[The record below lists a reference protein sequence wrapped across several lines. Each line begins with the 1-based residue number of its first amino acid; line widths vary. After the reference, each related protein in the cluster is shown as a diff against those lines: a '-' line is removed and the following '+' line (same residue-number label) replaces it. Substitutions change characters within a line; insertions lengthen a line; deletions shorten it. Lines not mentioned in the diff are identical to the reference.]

1 MTSEKEI
8 AIYYPYIDP
17 TDAVLIKTTALY
29 WDELQTI
36 VPESVRSPY
45 QSPIAKEANE
55 AGFLKPRIVHPRD
68 DSVIKTGDEFCA
80 DIEHKEV
87 RQRVVTGIRKLKRKR
102 FSRIHFEKLAEES
115 LFRVWEAI
123 REDIPLSTDTDGYV
137 VFPEPLGHSYM
148 SRLASVIA
156 QHDKSIPLT
165 NLPAFQ
171 DILNDRFIDYSD
183 EQRHN
188 QSQLAT
194 MSLKTIFIVS
204 ETPLI
209 GILRFRDKHRDMLL
223 NFRRQLR
230 ELSRQVA
237 IGLNT
242 AERER
247 VLEEIIKDKVLPVR
261 GEIETK
267 LSEGDIAFGLSA
279 MNIVQATLMGALA
292 SGGQSW
298 ITGIAGAG
306 ISLSISLVQS
316 LREDR
321 NIIKEE
327 PFGYLYQAQEEFGQN
342 Q

>member
-1 MTSEKEI
+1 MASDEKEV
-8 AIYYPYIDP
+8 ALYYPYMDLA
-17 TDAVLIKTTALY
+17 DASLIKTAALY
-29 WDELQTI
+29 WDEVQTI
-36 VPESVRSPY
+36 VPESVTEPY
-45 QSPIAKEANE
+45 CSEPSRDASQC
-55 AGFLKPRIVHPRD
+55 GFLKARIIRSGEVAVKKVGEEFAD
-68 DSVIKTGDEFCA
+68 DIGKIFVQKY
-80 DIEHKEV
+80 
-87 RQRVVTGIRKLKRKR
+87 IRTFLKGSKLKTFSLHYEKITAECLRK
-102 FSRIHFEKLAEES
+102 IQAALHIGDVL
-115 LFRVWEAI
+115 
-123 REDIPLSTDTDGYV
+123 TDDQYAVLPEVLGY
-137 VFPEPLGHSYM
+137 SYM
-148 SRLASVIA
+148 SWLASIIA
-156 QHDKSIPLT
+156 QQDKAVPLT
-165 NLPAFQ
+165 NLSAFQ

-183 EQRHN
+183 ERRRN
-188 QSQLAT
+188 QSQLAR
-194 MSLKTIFIVS
+194 MSLKTISIEP

-209 GILRFRDKHRDMLL
+209 EILRFRDRHRKMML

-247 VLEEIIKDKVLPVR
+247 VLEEIIKDKVLPAR
-261 GEIETK
+261 GEIEAK

-279 MNIVQATLMGALA
+279 MNIVQATLIGALA

-321 NIIKEE
+321 NITKEE
-327 PFGYLYQAQEEFGQN
+327 PFGYLYQAQEKFGQK

>member
-1 MTSEKEI
+1 MASEKEI

-36 VPESVRSPY
+36 VPESVRFPY

-55 AGFLKPRIVHPRD
+55 AGFLKPRIVHSRD

-87 RQRVVTGIRKLKRKR
+87 RQRVITRIRKLKRKR

-123 REDIPLSTDTDGYV
+123 REDVPLSADKDGYV

-156 QHDKSIPLT
+156 QQDKSIPLT

-183 EQRHN
+183 ERRHN

-194 MSLKTIFIVS
+194 MSLKTISIVS

-209 GILRFRDKHRDMLL
+209 EILRFRGRHRKMML
-223 NFRRQLR
+223 NFRRYIRDLA
-230 ELSRQVA
+230 RQVSA
-237 IGLNT
+237 GLQNSKKQ
-242 AERER
+242 E
-247 VLEEIIKDKVLPVR
+247 VFEELIKDKIIPAKL
-261 GEIETK
+261 EIETK
-267 LSEGDIAFGLSA
+267 LNENNLRFIA
-279 MNIVQATLMGALA
+279 MNIAMMLAGCAGVAISQAWLGYLVSNGILAGATLVGN
-292 SGGQSW
+292 
-298 ITGIAGAG
+298 
-306 ISLSISLVQS
+306 
-316 LREDR
+316 LREER
-321 NIIKEE
+321 LILKEH
-327 PFGYLYQAQEEFGQN
+327 PLSYLYQAQEKFGLKR
-342 Q
+342 